1 MTADPDPPVWPIV
14 LAGFCSFLDLYS
26 TQAILPLLARELN
39 AHQAEVSLTVTVAT
53 AGVALSAPFA
63 GALADRFGTKRTIV
77 ASAWLLALFTALA
90 VLSRGL
96 GDLLV
101 WRFLQG
107 VVTPGIF
114 AVTVAYIQRQW
125 AGRGPGAATAAY
137 VTGTVIGGFT
147 GRAVSGWV
155 AGHSGWRTSFLV
167 LAVLNAAGAAALARS
182 LRRENRNQTNLPDS
196 SDVSKL
202 FKNNIFMSTCAVG
215 FCVLF
220 SMHAVFTYIPFH
232 LAEAPYRLGPGAL
245 GSIFSVYLIGAVVTP
260 WFGRRID
267 RFGHRAVLAVSM
279 AISATGALMTLTGPL
294 AVVIAGL
301 ALVCT
306 GVFVAQASASSHIG
320 VAVQGNLSMAV
331 GLYVTC
337 YYLGGSVGA
346 AIPGWLWN
354 LGGWTGCVALVLVV
368 QAATV
373 ALAWRGWSDKASPG
387 RGDSL

>member
-1 MTADPDPPVWPIV
+1 MTADPAPPVWPIV

-26 TQAILPLLARELN
+26 TQPILPLLARELN

-53 AGVALSAPFA
+53 GGVALAAPFA

-137 VTGTVIGGFT
+137 VAGTVIGGFT

-155 AGHSGWRTSFLV
+155 AGHTGWRTSFLV
-167 LAVLNAAGAAALARS
+167 LAVLNAVGAAALARF
-182 LRRENRNQTNLPDS
+182 LRRENRDQTNLPS
-196 SDVSKL
+196 GMQVRKL
-202 FKNNIFMSTCAVG
+202 LKNKILMTTCAVG

-245 GSIFSVYLIGAVVTP
+245 GAIFSVYLIGAVVTP

-279 AISATGALMTLTGPL
+279 MISAAGALMMLAGPL
-294 AVVIAGL
+294 VVVIAGL

-320 VAVQGNLSMAV
+320 VAVPGSLSMAV

-337 YYLGGSVGA
+337 YYLGGSAGA
-346 AIPGWLWN
+346 AIPDWLWN
-354 LGGWTGCVALVLVV
+354 SGGWLGCVVLVLAV
-368 QAATV
+368 QVATV
-373 ALAWRGWSDKASPG
+373 ALAWRGWSGRVSP
-387 RGDSL
+387 